1 MLASSCWRR
10 QRRPST
16 LLPQKPC
23 TVVMNMAFS
32 IRLTATNMHS
42 KSTIQNNNSKN
53 NPKWQQQN
61 MPNKIHAAAETR
73 KLSKKKTKTEN
84 SLSSRWN
91 ATLGIANCELAI
103 GNSFSVSMRHITR
116 CTPFTSVEFLNSI
129 SKGSVLAQHHTN
141 NFWINRSSPS
151 DRLHSTNGNIGQSKH
166 RPRNHCAHQ
175 AHPRLLSMWTKL
187 DCAKELERPRPCRRC
202 DRSTERQTDRQ
213 EIGTRKILCAIELNE
228 P

>member
-1 MLASSCWRR
+1 MHWRDRPTTYLTTTTSKQTKNTWRESSSLRDIRVISDSVRSQQLFRSFFAHMLASSCWRR

-42 KSTIQNNNSKN
+42 KSTIQNNNSN
-53 NPKWQQQN
+53 NSPKWQQQN

-91 ATLGIANCELAI
+91 ATLGIANWQL
-103 GNSFSVSMRHITR
+103 GT
-116 CTPFTSVEFLNSI
+116 
-129 SKGSVLAQHHTN
+129 
-141 NFWINRSSPS
+141 
-151 DRLHSTNGNIGQSKH
+151 HS
-166 RPRNHCAHQ
+166 
-175 AHPRLLSMWTKL
+175 LS
-187 DCAKELERPRPCRRC
+187 RC
-202 DRSTERQTDRQ
+202 DILHAARRSLQ
-213 EIGTRKILCAIELNE
+213 LNFLIRSVKVRY
-228 P
+228 